1 MYYKVFH
8 SPLSTISLILNDVEH
23 YAELLFA
30 SQLHFDP
37 DLVLNNDLMYISM
50 KSLKPN
56 SIQII
61 FIDPKYCDKKRVS
74 LEQATFVKYG
84 LRDNCK

>member
-23 YAELLFA
+23 NAELLFA

-37 DLVLNNDLMYISM
+37 DLVLNNDLMYIFIISI
-50 KSLKPN
+50 KPN

-61 FIDPKYCDKKRVS
+61 FIDPKYV
-74 LEQATFVKYG
+74 F
-84 LRDNCK
+84 